1 MHPIRASWFPE
12 EIPQVRLLGDSN
24 KGSGGIDSLDA
35 VAVMGRDPDR
45 TPVALWREKTGRSIA
60 PRSIQ
65 HASDPRCEVPSRQ
78 ERVAAAYQQRTGSKV
93 RKVDRSLRHPT
104 FPFMQALLEWAVLE
118 DPHVQAVLCRCADTP
133 NAERWVDG
141 APRAVQIEAQHL
153 MAVADLQAVDMGVS
167 LRDRDLQV
175 FRLLRDDA
183 LIARLVV
190 EEALFWERVLTDTPP
205 IDPPRIAW

>member
-1 MHPIRASWFPE
+1 
-12 EIPQVRLLGDSN
+12 
-24 KGSGGIDSLDA
+24 
-35 VAVMGRDPDR
+35 
-45 TPVALWREKTGRSIA
+45 
-60 PRSIQ
+60 
-65 HASDPRCEVPSRQ
+65 
-78 ERVAAAYQQRTGSKV
+78 
-93 RKVDRSLRHPT
+93 
-104 FPFMQALLEWAVLE
+104 MQALLEWAVLE

-153 MAVADLQAVDMGVS
+153 MAVADLQAVDMAAS
-167 LRDRDLQV
+167 LRDGDLRV